1 MLPNEIEWLIDLC
14 STKHPL
20 GLTFHPCFVV
30 STLEL
35 GTFFC
40 FILSVVSSRFCS
52 ISISTVEKCDSGFQL
67 RNRHF
72 ITTRE

>member
-1 MLPNEIEWLIDLC
+1 MEWWSTGLI
-14 STKHPL
+14 SEPPPRWQMKR
-20 GLTFHPCFVV
+20 TFHPCFVV
-30 STLEL
+30 STAEL
-35 GTFFC
+35 GTRFC